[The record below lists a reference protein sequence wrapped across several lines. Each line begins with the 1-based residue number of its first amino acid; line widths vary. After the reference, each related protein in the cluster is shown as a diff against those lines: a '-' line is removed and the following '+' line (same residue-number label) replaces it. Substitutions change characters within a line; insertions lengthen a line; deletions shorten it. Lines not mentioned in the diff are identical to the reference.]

1 MDATKSCDRLVK
13 ALPII
18 GGVCAVVIPPSIN
31 LAMLFGILILYD
43 GIRDDLAANGAA
55 IEALGEAIE
64 ANGAAIEALREETRS
79 GFQEIGVN
87 VDALSADVDDLKP
100 DVVQIKS
107 SVENIERGLPD
118 VESTA
123 DGFDDRERADAE

>member
-1 MDATKSCDRLVK
+1 MDETKSCDRLVK

-18 GGVCAVVIPPSIN
+18 GGVCAVVIPTSIN

-43 GIRDDLAANGAA
+43 GIRTDIAAYGAA
-55 IEALGEAIE
+55 ID
-64 ANGAAIEALREETRS
+64 ANGVAIEALREETRS

-87 VDALSADVDDLKP
+87 VDALSVDVDDLKP

-118 VESTA
+118 MESTA
-123 DGFDDRERADAE
+123 DGFDFRERADAE